1 MSSKKKSGRERD
13 GNDAIPEIEKKLS
26 KKERKSLAGE
36 AAPELE
42 DASEKKLS
50 KKERKSLAGEAAP
63 ALEEASE
70 KKLSKKERKSLAGEA
85 APALEEASEKK
96 LSKKERRSLAGEAAP
111 ALEDASEKK
120 LSKKERRSLAGAD
133 APDTT
138 PPSTPPPETST
149 GTDEA
154 PKSRPESGERRPSAR
169 AKELDARS
177 LRRGSGPK
185 RVSKVGDA
193 TRRAVIVAG
202 VRTPFTKAFGAL
214 LGLDTIG
221 LADAAV
227 SALLERTGLP
237 RREIESVVWGGV
249 ILPSAAPN
257 VARELALDLRLGAG
271 VEGMTVTRACA
282 SGLQAITLAAAA
294 IERGEADVVI
304 AGGSDS
310 TSHAEVK
317 LPQKAVHALAPV
329 AFGKAKSWRDY
340 LGVAS
345 QLLPITE
352 VLPKMPKI
360 AERTTGEVMG
370 EAAERMAGRNRIAR
384 QAQDAFA
391 ARSHHRAAAAIAS
404 GRFDVEVAPVT
415 LPNGERVVVDDL
427 VRADTSEERLAKLRP
442 VFAKDG
448 TITAG
453 NASPLTDGA
462 AAVLLMSEA
471 KARALGLTPLAAFR
485 SWSYVAVDPA
495 DQLLIGPALAMP
507 KALAR
512 AGMELSDVD
521 LVDLH
526 EAFAA
531 QVLSVMQALAS
542 DAFARERLGRER
554 AVGAIDEDALN
565 VHGGSIAIGHPFG
578 ATGARMVTTMANEL
592 VRRDRETAIL
602 GICAA
607 GGLGAAAILER
618 V

>member
-1 MSSKKKSGRERD
+1 MSTSKKSARRGDDAKNEPTTADAKTATDETSVEASEPKRSKKAHETLAGDEGPKRAKKERKGD
-13 GNDAIPEIEKKLS
+13 EAPKLS
-26 KKERKSLAGE
+26 KKERKTLAGE
-36 AAPELE
+36 EAP
-42 DASEKKLS
+42 KLS
-50 KKERKSLAGEAAP
+50 KKERKTLAGEEAP
-63 ALEEASE
+63 
-70 KKLSKKERKSLAGEA
+70 KLSKKERKTLAGEEEAVPKKAADA
-85 APALEEASEKK
+85 APKK
-96 LSKKERRSLAGEAAP
+96 TE
-111 ALEDASEKK
+111 
-120 LSKKERRSLAGAD
+120 
-133 APDTT
+133 
-138 PPSTPPPETST
+138 PPSKPSARASSAGQVAAEEE
-149 GTDEA
+149 GA
-154 PKSRPESGERRPSAR
+154 ERRPSAR
-169 AKELDARS
+169 AKEARTP
-177 LRRGSGPK
+177 RRGSGPK
-185 RVSKVGDA
+185 RVSKVGDPG
-193 TRRAVIVAG
+193 RRAVIVAG

-214 LGLDTIG
+214 LPLDTIG

-249 ILPSAAPN
+249 ILPSGAPN

-282 SGLQAITLAAAA
+282 SGLQAVTLAAAA
-294 IERGEADVVI
+294 IERGEADVVL

-317 LPQKAVHALAPV
+317 LPQKAVHALAPL
-329 AFGKAKSWRDY
+329 AFGKAKGWRDY

-345 QLLPITE
+345 QLMPITE

-370 EAAERMAGRNRIAR
+370 EAAERMATRNRIAR
-384 QAQDAFA
+384 EAQDAFA

-404 GRFDVEVAPVT
+404 GRFDREVAPVT
-415 LPNGERVVVDDL
+415 LPDGERVVVDDL
-427 VRADTSEERLAKLRP
+427 VRADTDAARLAKLRP

-462 AAVLLMSEA
+462 SAVLLMSEA
-471 KARALGLTPLAAFR
+471 KAKALGFTPLAAFR
-485 SWSYVAVDPA
+485 SWSYVGVDPA

-512 AGMELSDVD
+512 AGMELSDID

-531 QVLSVMQALAS
+531 QVLSVTQALGS
-542 DAFARERLGRER
+542 DAFARERLGCDR
-554 AVGAIDEDALN
+554 AVGEIDEDRLN

-592 VRRDRETAIL
+592 VTRDLETAIL
-602 GICAA
+602 GLCAA